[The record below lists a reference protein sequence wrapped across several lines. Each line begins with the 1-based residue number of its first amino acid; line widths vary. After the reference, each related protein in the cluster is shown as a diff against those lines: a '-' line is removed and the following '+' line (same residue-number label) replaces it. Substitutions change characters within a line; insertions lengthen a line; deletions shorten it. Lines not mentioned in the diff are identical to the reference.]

1 MIKGFNLSGGW
12 LPNSSPLDWL
22 NLRIDSV
29 GDFVFFRLILTYL
42 RREIQKF
49 GLDLMGNA
57 MQWVGGIALTLMT
70 LWILLQGY
78 RIVTGMSREPMM
90 ALVTN
95 SLRATFIVAIAT
107 SMGVFGTDLH
117 EFLTDDVKKEINWVV
132 TGDQNSTPE
141 QQIDKNLGWM
151 QLAWSSIDAMQI
163 VSDPALT
170 DEKTRAMWAVGFGT
184 GGPAITAG
192 ISLLL
197 YEIAMALFIGLGP
210 IFILCLLF
218 DQTKQLFSKWL
229 YYGIGTM
236 FSMAM
241 LSAMVA
247 IAMEMVAKVAG
258 VFWGTAIAGAI
269 MGQNFTQ
276 GMSSQALQQGGLG
289 LILTVLI
296 ISAPPMAA
304 MFFQGVLGQFSSY
317 NQFQGQTGQS
327 GSPGAGI
334 PPHYS
339 GGGAGAPQ
347 MQGRESSS
355 HSGSSG
361 FGGGAP
367 SPGTQVGGAAG
378 SYQGN
383 ASNFN
388 ADVTKTEPRRSRE

>member
-1 MIKGFNLSGGW
+1 MIKGLNLTGGW

-22 NLRIDSV
+22 NLHVNSV

-42 RREIQKF
+42 RREIREF
-49 GLDLMGNA
+49 GLELMGNA

-78 RIVTGMSREPMM
+78 RIVSGMSREPMM

-95 SLRATFIVAIAT
+95 ALRATFIVAVAT
-107 SMGVFGTDLH
+107 SMGVFGTNLH
-117 EFLTDDVKKEINWVV
+117 TFLTDDVKKEINWVV
-132 TGDQNSTPE
+132 TGDPNSTPE
-141 QQIDKNLGWM
+141 QKIDENLGWM
-151 QLAWSSIDAMQI
+151 QLAWSSIDAMQV

-247 IAMEMVAKVAG
+247 IAMKMVAKVAA

-269 MGQNFTQ
+269 LGQNFTQ

-317 NQFQGQTGQS
+317 NSFAPPQSQGA
-327 GSPGAGI
+327 SPGGGI
-334 PPHYS
+334 PSQY
-339 GGGAGAPQ
+339 GAGAAQPRAGSEV
-347 MQGRESSS
+347 QGSQAPMNTQHAARVTSGQQGHVEPAQGQRGLANTQSS
-355 HSGSSG
+355 
-361 FGGGAP
+361 AT
-367 SPGTQVGGAAG
+367 PGQRGAAD
-378 SYQGN
+378 N
-383 ASNFN
+383 
-388 ADVTKTEPRRSRE
+388 

>member
-1 MIKGFNLSGGW
+1 MIKGLNLTGGW
-12 LPNSSPLDWL
+12 LSGISPMDWL
-22 NLRIDSV
+22 NLRINSV
-29 GDFVFFRLILTYL
+29 GDFMFFRLILNYL
-42 RREIQKF
+42 RQEIYDF
-49 GLDLMGNA
+49 GLVMMGNA
-57 MQWVGGIALTLMT
+57 MTWVGGIALTLMT

-78 RIVTGMSREPMM
+78 RIVSGMSREPMM

-95 SLRATFIVAIAT
+95 ALRATFIVAVAT
-107 SMGVFGTDLH
+107 SMGAFGTDLH
-117 EFLTDDVKKEINWVV
+117 KFLTVDVKKEINWLV
-132 TGDQNSTPE
+132 TDDENSTPE
-141 QQIDKNLGWM
+141 SQIDENLGWM
-151 QLAWSSIDAMQI
+151 QLAWSSIDAMQV
-163 VSDPALT
+163 VSDPELS
-170 DEKTRAMWAVGFGT
+170 DQKKTAMWAVGFGT

-247 IAMEMVAKVAG
+247 IAMKMVAKVAF

-269 MGQNFTQ
+269 LGQNFTQ

-296 ISAPPMAA
+296 VSAPPMAA

-317 NQFQGQTGQS
+317 NVFDKS
-327 GSPGAGI
+327 GSQGASPGPGI
-334 PPHYS
+334 PPQ
-339 GGGAGAPQ
+339 GGAQQPRANTDMP
-347 MQGRESSS
+347 SSQTPM
-355 HSGSSG
+355 H
-361 FGGGAP
+361 AP
-367 SPGTQVGGAAG
+367 STARVAGQQAHVEPVAGQRGLANTQQSAAPGQRGAAD
-378 SYQGN
+378 N
-383 ASNFN
+383 
-388 ADVTKTEPRRSRE
+388 

>member
-1 MIKGFNLSGGW
+1 MIKGLNLTGGW
-12 LPNSSPLDWL
+12 LSGTSPMDWL
-22 NLRIDSV
+22 NLQINSV
-29 GDFVFFRLILTYL
+29 GDFMFFRLILNYL
-42 RREIQKF
+42 RQEIYDF
-49 GLDLMGNA
+49 GLVMMGNA
-57 MQWVGGIALTLMT
+57 MAWVGGIALTLMT

-78 RIVTGMSREPMM
+78 RIVSGMSREPMM

-95 SLRATFIVAIAT
+95 ALRATFIVAVAT
-107 SMGVFGTDLH
+107 SMGAFGTDLH
-117 EFLTDDVKKEINWVV
+117 KFLTVDVKKEINWLV
-132 TGDQNSTPE
+132 TDDPNSTPE
-141 QQIDKNLGWM
+141 SQIDENLGWM
-151 QLAWSSIDAMQI
+151 QLAWSSIDAMQV
-163 VSDPALT
+163 VSDPELS
-170 DEKTRAMWAVGFGT
+170 DQKKTAMWAVGFGT

-247 IAMEMVAKVAG
+247 IAMKMVAKVAF

-269 MGQNFTQ
+269 LGQNFTQ

-296 ISAPPMAA
+296 VSAPPMAA

-317 NQFQGQTGQS
+317 NVFDKS
-327 GSPGAGI
+327 GSQGASPGPGI
-334 PPHYS
+334 PPQ
-339 GGGAGAPQ
+339 GGAQPQRAAESQGSQYHAQ
-347 MQGRESSS
+347 MQSQAAAPRFTGQQANAE
-355 HSGSSG
+355 
-361 FGGGAP
+361 P
-367 SPGTQVGGAAG
+367 SPGQRGLAG
-378 SYQGN
+378 N
-383 ASNFN
+383 
-388 ADVTKTEPRRSRE
+388 RE

>member
-247 IAMEMVAKVAG
+247 IAMEMVAKVAA

-269 MGQNFTQ
+269 LGSQFTS

-339 GGGAGAPQ
+339 GGGQPPQRAAESQGSQYHSQ
-347 MQGRESSS
+347 MQSQAAAPRF
-355 HSGSSG
+355 SGQQ
-361 FGGGAP
+361 ANAEP
-367 SPGTQVGGAAG
+367 SPGQRGLAG
-378 SYQGN
+378 S
-383 ASNFN
+383 
-388 ADVTKTEPRRSRE
+388 KE